1 MSIFGI
7 RPRLGPDLEGRGRQG
22 RETLMTTRM
31 TRTPSTSTSTSTT
44 ALARAATAAAVLA
57 GTALLGT
64 AAAYATVEDG
74 SPTPPTSRVEH
85 AHHHRDGNRLEP
97 VRLRQVYR
105 VPFAQLAATGG
116 R

>member
-1 MSIFGI
+1 
-7 RPRLGPDLEGRGRQG
+7 
-22 RETLMTTRM
+22 M
-31 TRTPSTSTSTSTT
+31 TRTPGTST

-74 SPTPPTSRVEH
+74 TPRPPATTAGAPADHDAASV
-85 AHHHRDGNRLEP
+85 EP
-97 VRLRQVYR
+97 VRLERVYR
-105 VPFAQLAATGG
+105 VPFAQLAGTGG

>member
-1 MSIFGI
+1 
-7 RPRLGPDLEGRGRQG
+7 
-22 RETLMTTRM
+22 M
-31 TRTPSTSTSTSTT
+31 TRTPSTSTT

-74 SPTPPTSRVEH
+74 TPAPPTTHQVET
-85 AHHHRDGNRLEP
+85 ASPRAGDGVEP
-97 VRLRQVYR
+97 VRLSRVYR

>member
-7 RPRLGPDLEGRGRQG
+7 RPRLGPDLDGRGRQG
-22 RETLMTTRM
+22 RETTM
-31 TRTPSTSTSTSTT
+31 TRTPGTSTT

-64 AAAYATVEDG
+64 AAAYATVEGG
-74 SPTPPTSRVEH
+74 SPAPATSRVEP
-85 AHHHRDGNRLEP
+85 AHHRPADGLQP
-97 VRLRQVYR
+97 VRLHQVYR
-105 VPFAQLAATGG
+105 VPFAQLAAAGG

>member
-1 MSIFGI
+1 
-7 RPRLGPDLEGRGRQG
+7 
-22 RETLMTTRM
+22 MTTRM
-31 TRTPSTSTSTSTT
+31 TRTPSTSTT

-85 AHHHRDGNRLEP
+85 AHHDRDGNRLEP
-97 VRLRQVYR
+97 VRLHQVYR

>member
-1 MSIFGI
+1 
-7 RPRLGPDLEGRGRQG
+7 
-22 RETLMTTRM
+22 M
-31 TRTPSTSTSTSTT
+31 TRTPSTSTT

-74 SPTPPTSRVEH
+74 SPTPPTTRVEP
-85 AHHHRDGNRLEP
+85 AHHQRAADELEP

>member
-1 MSIFGI
+1 
-7 RPRLGPDLEGRGRQG
+7 
-22 RETLMTTRM
+22 M
-31 TRTPSTSTSTSTT
+31 TRTSSTSTT

-64 AAAYATVEDG
+64 AAAYATVDDG
-74 SPTPPTSRVEH
+74 SAAPATTRVEP
-85 AHHHRDGNRLEP
+85 AYHHRAADRVEP

-105 VPFAQLAATGG
+105 VPFAKLAATGG

>member
-1 MSIFGI
+1 
-7 RPRLGPDLEGRGRQG
+7 
-22 RETLMTTRM
+22 MTSTRT
-31 TRTPSTSTSTSTT
+31 TRTPSTSTT
-44 ALARAATAAAVLA
+44 ALTRAATAAAVLA

-74 SPTPPTSRVEH
+74 SPTPPPSRVEH
-85 AHHHRDGNRLEP
+85 AHHDRAGDRLEP
-97 VRLRQVYR
+97 VRLRQDYR

>member
-1 MSIFGI
+1 MTS
-7 RPRLGPDLEGRGRQG
+7 RP
-22 RETLMTTRM
+22 
-31 TRTPSTSTSTSTT
+31 STSTT

-74 SPTPPTSRVEH
+74 TQPPPTTRVAPMTQH
-85 AHHHRDGNRLEP
+85 PAADRLEP
-97 VRLRQVYR
+97 LRLHQVYR
-105 VPFAQLAATGG
+105 VPFAQLASTGG

>member
-1 MSIFGI
+1 
-7 RPRLGPDLEGRGRQG
+7 
-22 RETLMTTRM
+22 M
-31 TRTPSTSTSTSTT
+31 TRTSSTSTT

-74 SPTPPTSRVEH
+74 SPTPGTTRVEP
-85 AHHHRDGNRLEP
+85 AHHRAADGVEP

>member
-1 MSIFGI
+1 MTS
-7 RPRLGPDLEGRGRQG
+7 RP
-22 RETLMTTRM
+22 
-31 TRTPSTSTSTSTT
+31 STSTT

-74 SPTPPTSRVEH
+74 TQAPPTTRVEL
-85 AHHHRDGNRLEP
+85 RDQQPADGLEP
-97 VRLRQVYR
+97 VRLHQVYR
-105 VPFAQLAATGG
+105 VPFAQLASTGG

>member
-1 MSIFGI
+1 MTS
-7 RPRLGPDLEGRGRQG
+7 RPG
-22 RETLMTTRM
+22 
-31 TRTPSTSTSTSTT
+31 TSTT

-74 SPTPPTSRVEH
+74 TQAPPTTRLQLP
-85 AHHHRDGNRLEP
+85 HHRTADDLEP
-97 VRLRQVYR
+97 VQLHQVYR
-105 VPFAQLAATGG
+105 VPFAQLAPTGG

>member
-1 MSIFGI
+1 MSIFPD

-22 RETLMTTRM
+22 RETEMTSR
-31 TRTPSTSTSTSTT
+31 PSTSTT

-64 AAAYATVEDG
+64 AAAYATVEHG
-74 SPTPPTSRVEH
+74 APTPTTTRVAPTTQH
-85 AHHHRDGNRLEP
+85 QAAHGLEP
-97 VRLRQVYR
+97 VRLHQVYR
-105 VPFAQLAATGG
+105 VPFAQLASTVA